1 MISGEQIGIM
11 AVCVTSVSADQKCG
25 CLGWSGVGRVDG
37 RILEKFH
44 MRP

>member
-1 MISGEQIGIM
+1 MISGEQIAIM
-11 AVCVTSVSADQKCG
+11 AVCVTNVSADQNVVAWG
-25 CLGWSGVGRVDG
+25 GPGVGRVDG